1 MIHRTSSSRRRRAS
15 RSAATS
21 PHRPAAASRRPSVAV
36 NSGPIEPGRQ
46 RRASIA
52 VPEDT
57 SPTEFVTVTAADDEE
72 PESEPEVE
80 VYNRS
85 PRGSLVPE
93 HNRSPRG
100 SLTPD
105 AFNRSPR
112 NSLVPDYNRSP
123 RNSIIPDTRGS
134 RNNLLPE
141 VPVNYS
147 RSPRSSL
154 CPDVELFT
162 SRSRTSLVPEDFN
175 RSPRNSLVPGEYNR
189 SARNSLVP
197 DVSPNRSA
205 RNSLVPD
212 TGASRSPRGSI
223 APDPG
228 RSPRG
233 SIALEPNRSPRGSL
247 VPEPNRSPRGSLVP
261 EPSRSP
267 RGSIAS
273 DTSFN
278 RSPRNSLP
286 LQESPSPRSPRGSIG
301 SASLHEPPKSPRGS
315 IDISATSGRTGLNR
329 SPSPYRTHRTANSTQ
344 DNSGSR
350 RASSSLCPLEGV
362 KAIFIG
368 PAYVSS
374 QVALARK
381 DSLVRPVSGDER
393 RHLCEHT
400 KLNSE
405 SGGVAAYGSVVYQLN
420 HANMEATGICDFLFR
435 GVGIIYRTV
444 VVSVVLICL
453 TALPLIMFII
463 GIQFVRD
470 CPKEPHIPVYM
481 IVGGIF
487 GTFKMI
493 WVVWRQVKS
502 RRFERRRDR
511 SGPPQD
517 PLSTPSK
524 VVDILLTAF
533 LLVWFVLGNV
543 WILGIYWP
551 EFEPTLFEP
560 NRWCQKTLYVFSLV
574 HLFILYTVI
583 GAIIFVML
591 CLLICQICLCHLIS
605 CK

>member
-21 PHRPAAASRRPSVAV
+21 PHRPAGSRRPSVAV
-36 NSGPIEPGRQ
+36 TSGPNETGRQ

-57 SPTEFVTVTAADDEE
+57 SPTEFVTVTAAEDED

-112 NSLVPDYNRSP
+112 NSLVPEYNRSP

-141 VPVNYS
+141 VPHNYS

-154 CPDVELFT
+154 CPDVELFS

-197 DVSPNRSA
+197 DVSPSRSA

-212 TGASRSPRGSI
+212 ASISRSPRGSI

-247 VPEPNRSPRGSLVP
+247 VPETNRSPRGSLVP
-261 EPSRSP
+261 DPSNRSP
-267 RGSIAS
+267 RGSITS

-286 LQESPSPRSPRGSIG
+286 LQESPSGRSPRGSIG
-301 SASLHEPPKSPRGS
+301 SASLHEPTKSPRGS
-315 IDISATSGRTGLNR
+315 IDISATIGRSGLNR
-329 SPSPYRTHRTANSTQ
+329 SPSPYRSHRGQNSTTPMPE
-344 DNSGSR
+344 NSGSR
-350 RASSSLCPLEGV
+350 RASSSVSQLCPLEGV
-362 KAIFIG
+362 KAILIG

-381 DSLVRPVSGDER
+381 DSLARPVSGDER

-405 SGGVAAYGSVVYQLN
+405 SGGLAAYGSVVYQLN
-420 HANMEATGICDFLFR
+420 HANMEATGVCDFLLR
-435 GVGIIYRTV
+435 GVGIIYRTGKCE
-444 VVSVVLICL
+444 SQSLLSFSIC
-453 TALPLIMFII
+453 
-463 GIQFVRD
+463 
-470 CPKEPHIPVYM
+470 Y
-481 IVGGIF
+481 
-487 GTFKMI
+487 
-493 WVVWRQVKS
+493 
-502 RRFERRRDR
+502 
-511 SGPPQD
+511 
-517 PLSTPSK
+517 
-524 VVDILLTAF
+524 LLF
-533 LLVWFVLGNV
+533 NIVLG
-543 WILGIYWP
+543 ILC
-551 EFEPTLFEP
+551 
-560 NRWCQKTLYVFSLV
+560 NRLRSHTRTNG
-574 HLFILYTVI
+574 HTI
-583 GAIIFVML
+583 
-591 CLLICQICLCHLIS
+591 
-605 CK
+605 